1 MLGSLMPEENDLVPW
16 YGLDLP
22 DDHLYRL
29 VEVPKV
35 KEI

>member
-1 MLGSLMPEENDLVPW
+1 VPW